1 MTELGRRRVLRSTV
15 LGTCTFGVVALSS
28 ACHHP
33 ASVVTPVAAPVRVE
47 PAVPAAKAPES
58 LCTIVEL
65 EGEGRDRE
73 SVRGTFVA
81 QAEPLRR
88 CYAQLQGRSPAA
100 AGVARIQLVIDP
112 SGLAGAALMQESTV
126 GDVTFSYCLAEAMTT
141 ISFADIGDGHAME
154 QTVVTCDFAVP
165 LDQPG

>member
-1 MTELGRRRVLRSTV
+1 MMRVGIS
-15 LGTCTFGVVALSS
+15 GVAALVG

-33 ASVVTPVAAPVRVE
+33 ASVSTPIPAPPRVA
-47 PAVPAAKAPES
+47 PAVPPAARPPDS

-65 EGEGRDRE
+65 EGEGRDRD
-73 SVRGTFVA
+73 SVRGVFVA
-81 QAEPLRR
+81 QADPLRR

-100 AGVARIQLVIDP
+100 AGVARIQLMIDP
-112 SGLAGAALMQESTV
+112 SGLAGVAVVQESTV
-126 GDVTFSYCLAEAMTT
+126 GDVTFSYCLAEAVTT
-141 ISFADIGDGHAME
+141 ISFANIYDGHAME